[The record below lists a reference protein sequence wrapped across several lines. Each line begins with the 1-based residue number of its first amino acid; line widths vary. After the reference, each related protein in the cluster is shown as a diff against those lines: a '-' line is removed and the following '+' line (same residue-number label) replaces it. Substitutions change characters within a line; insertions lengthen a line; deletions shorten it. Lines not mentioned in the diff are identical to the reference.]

1 MDNLPTIKFTPA
13 YSGGR
18 LRMDPRQW
26 PLPTVFDIDGI
37 EERPQ
42 EVPIVRDHDQNKK
55 VGQTTSIN
63 YDDGKIVAEG
73 VVLNYGID
81 PDADKIVEL
90 SKRGAKLQASV
101 ATCLIDGADVE
112 RVEPGRTATANGRT
126 FEGPV
131 EIVRKWR
138 LKEISV
144 VTLGADDDGTSVVIG
159 NAALGKE
166 EEEPAFYAPRGANQ
180 QEKNMKKS
188 FNWQNLFKGLGFAPN
203 VAKSAA
209 ARVGKAADGDL
220 TEEEVID
227 AIEEAKK
234 AANEDDDGTDDPEKA
249 ALSAFAE
256 EMGVNADE
264 LNEDAL
270 KVLQAAFARFGKA
283 AEEGTEDKS
292 AACEDPP
299 PEDPNKTSASAKAES
314 GKTTAPRTGAANW
327 SRTKY
332 PVDNLGRFVETVDS
346 SRRPTAA
353 RIAEASLFASNGA
366 RTETLKGL
374 GYSDAE
380 IDEATR
386 KENRNLTPL
395 ALMFR
400 AGAASYGDCS
410 VDRITDEL
418 RKAQTRLRLIE
429 VGIAPPRVAQAAG
442 QLSTI
447 DIPNVL
453 ANVMYKSM
461 LSGLNMIDDPTDQIA
476 RVVTA
481 RDFRPQYFVDL
492 LASGDMKRA
501 KANGELEKLK
511 VSDTSYSVQ
520 AETRGY
526 EIGITY
532 QQIVDD
538 DMQALQDLPKIMGR
552 KAAIRKQ
559 RAFFETF
566 TKASS
571 LPGITGNPV
580 LNLAGLDAGIGK
592 LETAVDGDN
601 DPLGLKGKF
610 LIVPP
615 ALKGTAYSL
624 TMASTLIEGATGS
637 PTGLTIVPN
646 EKKYAEQLNVITSPF
661 LGSGGPFS
669 SSWGDGKWMLL
680 CDPVDTPLMLLSYY
694 QGQKEPTVKSVYGD
708 AEIDGVTIKLWWS
721 FGISVANKKA
731 CAVSTGAGS

>member
-1 MDNLPTIKFTPA
+1 MDKLPTIKFSPA

-26 PLPTVFDIDGI
+26 PLPTVFDIEGL

-63 YDDGKIVAEG
+63 YDDGKIEAEG

-81 PDADKIVEL
+81 ADADKIVEL

-112 RVEPGRTATANGRT
+112 RVDAGQIATANGRT

-159 NAALGKE
+159 NAALGIQQ
-166 EEEPAFYAPRGANQ
+166 EEPPFYAPRGVNQ
-180 QEKNMKKS
+180 QEKPMKKS
-188 FNWQNLFKGLGFAPN
+188 FNWANLFKGLGFSSH

-220 TEEEVID
+220 TEEEIIAAID
-227 AIEEAKK
+227 EAKK
-234 AANEDDDGTDDPEKA
+234 AAEEPEEANAADDDEKA
-249 ALSAFAE
+249 ALCAFAE
-256 EMGVNADE
+256 EMGVDAEELDE
-264 LNEDAL
+264 EAL

-283 AEEGTEDKS
+283 EGGEEEKSGEAEDQ
-292 AACEDPP
+292 P
-299 PEDPNKTSASAKAES
+299 PEEEPPKTTANAGR

-366 RTETLKGL
+366 KPETLKAL
-374 GYSDAE
+374 GYTDAE
-380 IDEATR
+380 IDESTR

-395 ALMFR
+395 SLMYR
-400 AGAASYGDCS
+400 TGAASYGDCS
-410 VDRITDEL
+410 VDRIPDEL
-418 RKAQTRLRLIE
+418 RKAQTRPRLIE

-461 LSGLNMIDDPTDQIA
+461 LSGLNTIDDPTDQIA

-492 LASGDMKRA
+492 LASGELKNA

-511 VSDTSYSVQ
+511 ISDSSYSVQ
-520 AETRGY
+520 AKTKGY
-526 EIGITY
+526 EVGITY

-559 RAFFETF
+559 KAFFEAF
-566 TKASS
+566 TGASS
-571 LPGITGNPV
+571 LPSISGNPA
-580 LNLAGLDAGIGK
+580 LSLAGLDAGIGK
-592 LETAVDGDN
+592 IESLKDADG

-624 TMASTLIEGATGS
+624 TMASSIIEGATGT
-637 PTGLTIVPN
+637 PTGLAIVPN

-661 LGSGGPFS
+661 LGSDSDFATK
-669 SSWGDGKWMLL
+669 WGDTKWMLL
-680 CDPVDTPLMLLSYY
+680 CDPIDTPLMLLSYY

-721 FGISVANKKA
+721 FGVSVANKKS
-731 CAVSTGAGS
+731 CALSTGAGS